1 MAKDLKT
8 KFIQLC
14 KNLQDP
20 HLVAKFQQFCG
31 VRGTFPRKS
40 SETSDRELER
50 FHNGACINYC
60 PGEGENGKGDGCR
73 SDGPWQ
79 RKTTTE
85 GNSPTHDD
93 CINGLL
99 NGTAAQIP
107 GACETEGQNV
117 NKYLASARDAQER
130 PTEDSPDYGRGT
142 LWDPSREG
150 DSLSGSASSIV
161 KPLRKNSLTGDG
173 GQEFIIENKFL
184 FYLFTFGTELGNEM
198 FFIVFFPFLIW
209 NIDAY
214 VSRRLIVVW
223 VWVLFLGQSTKDL
236 IRWTRPASPPVVK
249 VEVFYNSEYSMPSTH
264 AMSGTAIP
272 FSLFLLTYGRWEYPF
287 ILGLGLALSWSILV
301 CVSRVYMG
309 MHSVL
314 EVITGFL
321 YSVLILVVIQPVL
334 DHIDN
339 FYLTSCHAPL
349 VIVFLHVALGLLA
362 FTLDSWSTSRGD
374 TAQALGTGAGAAL
387 ASHVNHLLG
396 LAPDPPLSELPFAL
410 PPLSAT
416 LVGRSLL
423 RLAVGVAVL
432 LATRAAMKSLTIPLV
447 CRVVG
452 VPGDDV
458 RRARHHMEVELPYR
472 YIVYGTVGF
481 SCVCLVPLLFSYLNL
496 S

>member
-1 MAKDLKT
+1 MAKDLKSE
-8 KFIQLC
+8 FVQLC

-31 VRGTFPRKS
+31 VKGIFSPRA
-40 SETSDRELER
+40 SETDREKER
-50 FHNGACINYC
+50 LHNGVCTTYC
-60 PGEGENGKGDGCR
+60 PGEGENAQGDTDCG
-73 SDGPWQ
+73 SDGPRQ
-79 RKTTTE
+79 RKTTTDQNNPGE
-85 GNSPTHDD
+85 ED
-93 CINGLL
+93 CINSLL
-99 NGTAAQIP
+99 NGTAQIP
-107 GACETEGQNV
+107 GDGETEGHSVKNR
-117 NKYLASARDAQER
+117 LSSARDGGES
-130 PTEDSPDYGRGT
+130 PMEGSPDNGREAAH
-142 LWDPSREG
+142 DPSKQSESMDATARG
-150 DSLSGSASSIV
+150 RV

-184 FYLFTFGTELGNEM
+184 FYLFTIGTELGNEM

-209 NIDAY
+209 NVDAY
-214 VSRRLIVVW
+214 VSRQLIVVW

-264 AMSGTAIP
+264 AMSGTAVP
-272 FSLFLLTYGRWEYPF
+272 FSLFMLTYGRWEYPF
-287 ILGLGLALSWSILV
+287 IYGLGLALSWSLLV

-309 MHSVL
+309 MHS
-314 EVITGFL
+314 EVIAGFL
-321 YSVLILVVIQPVL
+321 YSVLILAVIQPLL
-334 DHIDN
+334 DQIDS
-339 FYLTSCHAPL
+339 FYLTSPHAPL
-349 VIVFLHVALGLLA
+349 VIVTLHVALGLLA

-387 ASHVNHLLG
+387 ASHLNHLLG

-410 PPLSAT
+410 QPLSAA

-423 RLAVGVAVL
+423 RLALGVAVL
-432 LATRAAMKSLTIPLV
+432 LATRAVMKALTIPLV

-452 VPGDDV
+452 VPCDDV
-458 RRARHHMEVELPYR
+458 RRARQHMEVELPYR

-481 SCVCLVPLLFSYLNL
+481 SCIFLVPLLFSYLSL